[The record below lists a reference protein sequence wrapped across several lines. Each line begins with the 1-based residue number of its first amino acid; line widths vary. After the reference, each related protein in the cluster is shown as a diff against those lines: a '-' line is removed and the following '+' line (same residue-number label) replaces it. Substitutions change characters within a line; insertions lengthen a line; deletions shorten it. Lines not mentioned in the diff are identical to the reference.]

1 MSTDA
6 MKPLS
11 LTLIVAAT
19 NQANA
24 IGRNGQLPWRLS
36 KEMNYFARVTKGEP
50 SGSVNGIDGRTRMNA
65 VIMGRKSWQGIPAKF
80 KPLAD
85 RINVV
90 VTRQSDF
97 DLQVSSLVSC
107 AKKSTTRNAD
117 SPGLNRAFLIGGA
130 QLYNEALVASSSS
143 PTPSPHLNYSVDR
156 ILLTRVLTDFTDC
169 DTFLH
174 PFDRPQPASSGS
186 VVEWKRASDEE
197 LDEWV
202 GWQVPRG
209 VQSERDRLHRPIE
222 GQGGGGGEEEGIVRY
237 QYEMWTR
244 VSKS

>member
-6 MKPLS
+6 MKPVSEYIPSRAHPRCKKARERVVLCTRPDFVALDLICAQQLS

-117 SPGLNRAFLIGGA
+117 SPVSRERATGARVIAPIRTLHTRSNRPSKRSLI
-130 QLYNEALVASSSS
+130 
-143 PTPSPHLNYSVDR
+143 
-156 ILLTRVLTDFTDC
+156 VLTA
-169 DTFLH
+169 H
-174 PFDRPQPASSGS
+174 GRR
-186 VVEWKRASDEE
+186 RA
-197 LDEWV
+197 
-202 GWQVPRG
+202 
-209 VQSERDRLHRPIE
+209 
-222 GQGGGGGEEEGIVRY
+222 
-237 QYEMWTR
+237 
-244 VSKS
+244 